1 MFSILNAEP
10 VTRFYST
17 LNLPHI
23 LRTTFAGGKSMN
35 QLFEAHLVEVLGI
48 LLKEIRRRQIRATT
62 KPPGP
67 GCSLHICKATRG

>member
-1 MFSILNAEP
+1 MFSMLNTE
-10 VTRFYST
+10 RIFWFYSA
-17 LNLPHI
+17 LNLPHM
-23 LRTTFAGGKSMN
+23 LRTTFAGRKGIS